1 LRLSGTIGLPTIETI
16 AKALQR
22 RKPGLLNDLGCS
34 EYAVL
39 LPLLKREE
47 ELSLLF
53 EVRSQN
59 LKGQPG
65 EVCFPGGQKEPG
77 DKTPRDTALREAA
90 EELGIK
96 KASIKTLGA
105 LDVLWTHHQLK
116 IHPYVAVIGDEIEL
130 HPDPAEVEEVFYVPL
145 IRLLEM
151 QPLVKKVRLR
161 MDLGTDFPYHLVP
174 GGKDYPWRTGE
185 YPVYFYEY
193 EKYVIWGLTARILH
207 HFLDLIR

>member
-1 LRLSGTIGLPTIETI
+1 MPGSKSPSIENVINALRL
-16 AKALQR
+16 
-22 RKPGLLNDLGCS
+22 RKPGVLDDQGYS

-39 LPLLKREE
+39 LPLMMYRG

-53 EVRSQN
+53 EVRSQS

-65 EVCFPGGQKEPG
+65 EICFPGGQKEPG
-77 DKTPRDTALREAA
+77 DKSPRDTAIREAS

-96 KASIKTLGA
+96 KTSIKTAGA

-116 IHPYVAVIGDEIEL
+116 IHPYAAFIDKDAVL
-130 HPDPAEVEEVFYVPL
+130 RPDPAEVEEIFFVPL
-145 IRLLEM
+145 ESLLKM
-151 QPLVKKVRLR
+151 QPLVKMVRVR
-161 MDLGTDFPYHLVP
+161 MELDADFPYHLVP
-174 GGKDYPWRTGE
+174 GGKNYPWRTGE

-193 EKYVIWGLTARILH
+193 EKYIIWGLTARILH